1 MSRITKPLTAT
12 EVSSAKPEEKE
23 YTLRDGG
30 GLYLRIKP
38 NGSKI
43 WLFDYYRPI
52 TKKRTNMGF
61 GVYPDLSLSAA
72 RQKRDEVRRL
82 LAQGID
88 PQTNQKEQLAKA
100 LENTG
105 NTFEKVAGKWFEL
118 KKSKVTSNHAA
129 EVWRS
134 FENYIFPILGNVPVS
149 SLTAKQTISALETV
163 KNKGYL
169 STLHRLIQR
178 MNDVMSYAVNT
189 GLIDI
194 NPISK
199 IGDAF
204 EKPETQHMLTIPP
217 KDLPALMGSIAE
229 SNAKPQTRNLIEW
242 SLHTMVRPS
251 EAAKARWDEID
262 LEQKLWIIPAAR
274 MKKRKEHQI
283 PLTIQTLS
291 ILEMM
296 RTISGN
302 SEFIFPHRN
311 DTDKPMDRRSANN
324 ALKKMGYKDSLVA
337 HGLRSIGST
346 ALNEQ
351 GYDPDIIEVALSHLD
366 KNAVRRAY
374 NRADYL
380 ERRRPMMQW
389 WSNHIE
395 QAAQGNINL
404 DGKCGLKVVNN

>member
-12 EVSSAKPEEKE
+12 EISAARPSANE

-61 GVYPDLSLSAA
+61 GGYPDLSLSAA
-72 RQKRDEVRRL
+72 RQKRDEARRL

-88 PQTNQKEQLAKA
+88 PQTHQQEQITKA

-105 NTFEKVAGKWFEL
+105 NTFERVAAKWFEL
-118 KKSKVTSNHAA
+118 KKAKVTPDHAA

-134 FENYIFPILGNVPVS
+134 FENHIFPSIGNVPIG
-149 SLTAKQTISALETV
+149 SLTARQTISVLESV
-163 KNKGYL
+163 KNKGHL

-178 MNDVMSYAVNT
+178 INDVMSYAVNT

-204 EKPETQHMLTIPP
+204 ERHKTQHMPTIPP
-217 KDLPALMGSIAE
+217 KNLPELMRSIAA
-229 SNAKPQTRNLIEW
+229 SNAKPQTRYLIEW
-242 SLHTMVRPS
+242 SLHTLVRPS
-251 EAAKARWDEID
+251 EAANARWDEID
-262 LEQKLWIIPAAR
+262 LEQKLWIIPASR
-274 MKKRKEHQI
+274 MKKRKEHRI
-283 PLTIQTLS
+283 PLTNQALA
-291 ILEMM
+291 ILDGM
-296 RTISGN
+296 RSISGN
-302 SEFIFPHRN
+302 SDFIFPHRSN
-311 DTDKPMDRRSANN
+311 VDRPMDRRTANN
-324 ALKKMGYKDSLVA
+324 ALKKMGYEDRLVA

-346 ALNEQ
+346 ALNEH

-380 ERRRPMMQW
+380 ERRKKMMAW
-389 WSNHIE
+389 WSDYIE
-395 QAAQGNINL
+395 LAKQGEQNL
-404 DGKCGLKVVNN
+404 SGSRSLKIVND

>member
-1 MSRITKPLTAT
+1 MIGLSRNRRSQSPKYA
-12 EVSSAKPEEKE
+12 
-23 YTLRDGG
+23 
-30 GLYLRIKP
+30 
-38 NGSKI
+38 
-43 WLFDYYRPI
+43 
-52 TKKRTNMGF
+52 
-61 GVYPDLSLSAA
+61 
-72 RQKRDEVRRL
+72 RRL

-88 PQTNQKEQLAKA
+88 PQAHQKEQLSKA
-100 LENTG
+100 LENTE
-105 NTFEKVAGKWFEL
+105 NTFERVAGKWFEL
-118 KKSKVTSNHAA
+118 KKAKVTSNHAT
-129 EVWRS
+129 ELWRS
-134 FENYIFPILGNVPVS
+134 FENHIFPALGNVPVC
-149 SLTAKQTISALETV
+149 SLTARQAISALESV

-204 EKPETQHMLTIPP
+204 DRHESQHMPTIPP
-217 KDLPALMGSIAE
+217 EDLPALMRSIAY
-229 SNAKPQTRNLIEW
+229 SNAKPQTRYLIEW

-262 LEQKLWIIPAAR
+262 LDQKLWIIPAGR
-274 MKKRKEHQI
+274 MKKRKEHRI
-283 PLTIQTLS
+283 PLTEQTIT
-291 ILEMM
+291 ILEMA
-296 RTISGN
+296 RTISSN
-302 SEFIFPHRN
+302 SDFLFPHRSN
-311 DTDKPMDRRSANN
+311 AARPMDRRSANN
-324 ALKKMGYKDSLVA
+324 ALKKMGYEDRLVA

-380 ERRRPMMQW
+380 ERRRCMMRW
-389 WSNHIE
+389 WSDYIE
-395 QAAQGNINL
+395 QAKQGDLSLSGSN
-404 DGKCGLKVVNN
+404 GLKIVND